1 VIETPPEEPP
11 EGRPTT
17 RVEDLV
23 GRVSVLARWLARP
36 VGIAGRIGVVA
47 GLAVWFLLSA
57 PVWPDGPPWWSSAV
71 SLVVLGAPGLWLL
84 FHRRWLDRAFVR
96 ATELAPAATA
106 TALATYDRVRTP
118 RTPRSSAAAGPDG
131 APGGRMRRAWRF
143 YRGTVSPLRGHVSDA
158 LGVTLPFRPYILAMS
173 GVALILTVV
182 LLVCVPIALVLRVV
196 LLAT

>member
-1 VIETPPEEPP
+1 MSESPPG
-11 EGRPTT
+11 GRPPS
-17 RVEDLV
+17 RVEELI
-23 GRVSVLARWLARP
+23 GRVSVLARRLARP

-47 GLAVWFLLSA
+47 GAAVWFLLSA

-71 SLVVLGAPGLWLL
+71 SLVVLSAPGLWLL

-96 ATELAPAATA
+96 ASELAPAATV
-106 TALATYDRVRTP
+106 TALQTYERVRTP
-118 RTPRSSAAAGPDG
+118 RAPRSAPAAGPDDP
-131 APGGRMRRAWRF
+131 PGGRMRRAWRF

-158 LGVTLPFRPYILAMS
+158 LGVTLPFRPYILATS

-182 LLVCVPIALVLRVV
+182 LLVCVPLALVLRAV